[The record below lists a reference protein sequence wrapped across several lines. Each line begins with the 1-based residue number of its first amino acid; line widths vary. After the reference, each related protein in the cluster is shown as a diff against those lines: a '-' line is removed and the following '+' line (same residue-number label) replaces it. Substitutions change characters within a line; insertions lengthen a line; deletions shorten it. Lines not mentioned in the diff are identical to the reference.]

1 MAKILILGAGAI
13 GTAFS
18 FPCSDKDNLVTIIG
32 THLDNNF
39 IDQINSKDKT
49 HPILQCIVPKNVR
62 FLKFEKLGEEINNKI
77 DLIVVA
83 VSSKGIEW
91 ASVELSKVLK
101 EKIPIL
107 ILTKGLAI
115 NNNKYEV
122 LVHKMERLLKKNGIK
137 ETNISAAGG
146 PCLAKGLAN
155 RVHTSVVFANSDI
168 KIANWIARLVSTD
181 YYHVFTSDDVI
192 GVEICS
198 AIKNIFS
205 MILGASEELC
215 NTTISTQLKEKNYL
229 NTAAALLQQSIYEM
243 IIFTEKQ
250 KGKKETVMGLA
261 GIGDLYVSDKG
272 GRNSKM
278 GQYIGQGMTFK
289 EAKKTKMPND
299 TVEGADLAIK
309 IGYKVKS
316 DFSIETL
323 PLMLGMINTI
333 CDERPLKINWNNFKL
348 STP

>member
-1 MAKILILGAGAI
+1 M
-13 GTAFS
+13 
-18 FPCSDKDNLVTIIG
+18 
-32 THLDNNF
+32 
-39 IDQINSKDKT
+39 
-49 HPILQCIVPKNVR
+49 
-62 FLKFEKLGEEINNKI
+62 
-77 DLIVVA
+77 A

-91 ASVELSKVLK
+91 ICAELSKVLAK
-101 EKIPIL
+101 KIPIL

-137 ETNISAAGG
+137 EINISAAGG

-168 KIANWIARLVSTD
+168 KIANWIAQLVSTD

-215 NTTISTQLKEKNYL
+215 NTAISTQLKEKNYL

-243 IIFTEKQ
+243 IIFTENQ

-278 GQYIGQGMTFK
+278 GQYIGKGMTFK

-299 TVEGADLAIK
+299 TVEGADLAVE
-309 IGYKVKS
+309 IGSKVKI

-323 PLMLGMINTI
+323 PLMLSMINTI
-333 CDERPLKINWNNFKL
+333 CDEKPLKINWNNFKL

>member
-18 FPCSDKDNLVTIIG
+18 FPCSDKNHLVTIIG

-49 HPILQCIVPKNVR
+49 HPILQCSIPKNVR
-62 FLKFEKLGEEINNKI
+62 FLKFEKLREEINNKI

-107 ILTKGLAI
+107 ILTKGLSI

-168 KIANWIARLVSTD
+168 KIANWIAQLVSTD
-181 YYHVFTSDDVI
+181 YYHVFTSEDVI

-205 MILGASEELC
+205 MAIGASQGLC
-215 NTTISTQLKEKNYL
+215 NPSASIETRKKNHL
-229 NTAAALLQQSIYEM
+229 NTAASLIQESIYEM
-243 IIFTEKQ
+243 IIFTEKL
-250 KGKKETVMGLA
+250 KGKKETVIGLA
-261 GIGDLYVSDKG
+261 GIGDLYVSADG

-278 GQYIGQGMTFK
+278 GEYLGQGMLFK
-289 EAKKTKMPND
+289 EAKKTKMPNV
-299 TVEGADLAIK
+299 TVEGADLAWE
-309 IGYKVKS
+309 IGPKVKK
-316 DFSIETL
+316 DFDDKTL
-323 PLMLGMINTI
+323 PLMVSVINTI
-333 CDERPLKINWNNFKL
+333 CEDKPLEIKWDFFKQR
-348 STP
+348 

>member
-18 FPCSDKDNLVTIIG
+18 FPCSDKNHLVTIIG

-91 ASVELSKVLK
+91 TSVELSKVLK

-122 LVHKMERLLKKNGIK
+122 LAHKMERLLKKNGIK

-205 MILGASEELC
+205 MVIGASEELC
-215 NTTISTQLKEKNYL
+215 GTTISTQLKEKNYL

-243 IIFTEKQ
+243 IIFTENQ
-250 KGKKETVMGLA
+250 KGKRETVMGLA

-278 GQYIGQGMTFK
+278 GKYIGQGITFK
-289 EAKKTKMPND
+289 EAKKNKN
-299 TVEGADLAIK
+299 AQ
-309 IGYKVKS
+309 
-316 DFSIETL
+316 
-323 PLMLGMINTI
+323 
-333 CDERPLKINWNNFKL
+333 
-348 STP
+348 